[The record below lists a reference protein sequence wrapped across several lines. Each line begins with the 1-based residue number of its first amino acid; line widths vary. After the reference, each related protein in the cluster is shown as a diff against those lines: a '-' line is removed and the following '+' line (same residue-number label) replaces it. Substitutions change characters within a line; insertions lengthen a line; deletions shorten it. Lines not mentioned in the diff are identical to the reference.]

1 MCFCFSVDSASGAFA
16 TNEDG
21 TVMDTGGNKQ
31 TEQLVL
37 AEECYRGFFSLIVK
51 FVMSSDL
58 IDFMECMLVQ
68 SILQIPTSENPENG

>member
-31 TEQLVL
+31 TAQLVL
-37 AEECYRGFFSLIVK
+37 AEECYQGFLFNCEVRNVFRFDRLHG
-51 FVMSSDL
+51 MHA
-58 IDFMECMLVQ
+58 C
-68 SILQIPTSENPENG
+68 SIYHANSNK

>member
-1 MCFCFSVDSASGAFA
+1 MLINEWMCFCFSVDSASGAFA

-37 AEECYRGFFSLIVK
+37 AEECYWGFLFN
-51 FVMSSDL
+51 
-58 IDFMECMLVQ
+58 C
-68 SILQIPTSENPENG
+68 

>member
-37 AEECYRGFFSLIVK
+37 AEECYQGFLFN
-51 FVMSSDL
+51 
-58 IDFMECMLVQ
+58 C
-68 SILQIPTSENPENG
+68 